1 MPYTRG
7 SKTAGFGSA
16 AKDKLKKEKGF
27 RESKES
33 IENHI
38 KAAEHFALASKHHYE
53 AVRYHEE
60 GNHDKAYASAYVAYG
75 HSAMGHKYQQM
86 DAADHALIDSG
97 K

>member
-16 AKDKLKKEKGF
+16 AKDKLRKERGAD
-27 RESKES
+27 ESIES

-38 KAAEHFALASKHHYE
+38 KAAEHFTLASKHHYE

-60 GNHDKAYASAYVAYG
+60 GNHEKASASAYLAYG
-75 HSAMGHKYQQM
+75 HAAMGQKYQQM
-86 DAADHALIDSG
+86 DAVHHALIHSG